1 MVAAK
6 MLGDKTGGGFYK
18 KVKGKD
24 GESEIQALDLATL
37 TYRPQQKVRFDSLG
51 AAKGIDDVAERI
63 RTVLTGTDKA
73 AKFAERVTLDTLA
86 YASRRIP
93 EISDDLVNIDRALR
107 WGFAWDLGPFQ
118 VWDAYGVREGVKRMK
133 ELGLKPAP
141 WVEQMLASGRESFY
155 GVDGTKDTAWDIPSK
170 KAVPVKENPRTLRV
184 EHLRRSNKRLDGN
197 DSATLW
203 DMGDGALLLEFH
215 TKMNSID
222 DGIVAMMNTA
232 LDRAEASA
240 RGLVIGN
247 DGQNFSA
254 GANIMAL
261 LMAIKSDDLASVDK
275 LVSSFQA
282 VNQRVR
288 YSPIPVVAAPF
299 GLTLGGGAE
308 VTMGANAIQAAAE
321 LYMGLV
327 EVGVGLI
334 PGGGGNLMLL
344 RNLYGPFATDRDF
357 DALPFLK
364 KMFLT
369 IGTAKVATSAEEA
382 REIGFL
388 GRADGISLNRDFL
401 LSDAKARVLGM
412 ADSGFRPPRPTH
424 FRLPGRSGAATVDM
438 MLYDMQVNNQISAY
452 DRHIGQKLAH
462 VITGGDVSAFT
473 PVSEQHLLDLE
484 REAFLSLCGEEKTQD
499 RIASMLETG
508 KPLRN

>member
-1 MVAAK
+1 
-6 MLGDKTGGGFYK
+6 
-18 KVKGKD
+18 
-24 GESEIQALDLATL
+24 
-37 TYRPQQKVRFDSLG
+37 
-51 AAKGIDDVAERI
+51 
-63 RTVLTGTDKA
+63 
-73 AKFAERVTLDTLA
+73 
-86 YASRRIP
+86 
-93 EISDDLVNIDRALR
+93 
-107 WGFAWDLGPFQ
+107 
-118 VWDAYGVREGVKRMK
+118 
-133 ELGLKPAP
+133 
-141 WVEQMLASGRESFY
+141 
-155 GVDGTKDTAWDIPSK
+155 
-170 KAVPVKENPRTLRV
+170 
-184 EHLRRSNKRLDGN
+184 
-197 DSATLW
+197 
-203 DMGDGALLLEFH
+203 MGDGALLLEFH

-222 DGIVAMMNTA
+222 DGIVEMMNRA

-247 DGQNFSA
+247 DGSNFSA

-261 LMAIKSDDLASVDK
+261 LMAIKSDDLGSVEK
-275 LVSSFQA
+275 MVAGFQA
-282 VNQRVR
+282 ANQRMR

-308 VTMGANAIQAAAE
+308 ATMGANAVQAAAE

-334 PGGGGNLMLL
+334 PGGGGNLQLL
-344 RNLYGPFATDRDF
+344 RNLYGPFSTDRDF
-357 DALPFLK
+357 DPLPFLK
-364 KMFLT
+364 RMFLT

-388 GRADGISLNRDFL
+388 ARSDGISLNRDFL
-401 LSDAKARVLGM
+401 LSDAKGRVLGM
-412 ADSGFRPPRPTH
+412 AESGFRAPRPTH

-438 MLYDMQVNNQISAY
+438 MLYDMQVNNQISEY

-462 VITGGDVSAFT
+462 VITGGDASAFT

-499 RIASMLETG
+499 RIAHMLETG